1 MDQWAPL
8 RQGVYHE
15 YLAIEPH
22 NDGESPLTKC
32 ELRQEYSNQGFDWY
46 GLKKL
51 LLGWS
56 VRLGCLQDL
65 SSTTACLLPSSL
77 IGEFGSFGRSFL
89 PVTRVDNSV
98 GLLLAFM
105 NYTAVDAVF
114 LLAID
119 DVAALAESAMDL
131 RNGLVESNFCHG
143 LNGLKGF
150 MSFKSF
156 KGVRQRLV
164 FSERGKAATI

>member
-1 MDQWAPL
+1 MIDTAL
-8 RQGVYHE
+8 E
-15 YLAIEPH
+15 E
-22 NDGESPLTKC
+22 
-32 ELRQEYSNQGFDWY
+32 
-46 GLKKL
+46 L
-51 LLGWS
+51 LLGWP
-56 VRLGCLQDL
+56 VGLCRLQDL

-77 IGEFGSFGRSFL
+77 IGEFGSLGRSFL
-89 PVTRVDNSV
+89 PVTRVDNSI

-131 RNGLVESNFCHG
+131 RNGLVESNCCPG

-150 MSFKSF
+150 MSFKNF
-156 KGVRQRLV
+156 KGVRRMRLV

>member
-1 MDQWAPL
+1 
-8 RQGVYHE
+8 
-15 YLAIEPH
+15 
-22 NDGESPLTKC
+22 
-32 ELRQEYSNQGFDWY
+32 
-46 GLKKL
+46 
-51 LLGWS
+51 
-56 VRLGCLQDL
+56 
-65 SSTTACLLPSSL
+65 
-77 IGEFGSFGRSFL
+77 
-89 PVTRVDNSV
+89 
-98 GLLLAFM
+98 M

-156 KGVRQRLV
+156 KGVRRMRLV